1 MDVFPSPLL
10 FTGPHACGP
19 TQPRD
24 FVMVPLMFGMILTDS
39 RPSESLRLLL
49 TFDL

>member
-1 MDVFPSPLL
+1 MPVVLL
-10 FTGPHACGP
+10 S
-19 TQPRD
+19 PRD

-49 TFDL
+49 TFDLLIQVS